1 MMENQQAAILI
12 PTYRTTKEVLAN
24 LSYITTCSNP
34 ELPVYI
40 SDNSADPEKHRFL
53 KKLASIHPDVVLLL
67 NKENIGAF
75 PNIINLLDASK
86 EKSILA
92 FTTDDDRISL
102 SYITR
107 GIQDLRLNANVARSA
122 GMLLRIQADGKISED
137 TSESLSDSPDHRFS
151 EFFNPNSFNQI
162 FYSPFRR
169 KDIQSWLDFCLEHPL
184 HGPFFDFLLTLCT
197 LSAGKFLR
205 HREGHYIYFSENWD
219 EPSVNQNS
227 RVRAYEAL
235 GLPAAFSLFHDL
247 HFGVECLNFLLGKH
261 SPIKEKDTA
270 MKCARITWQRCTGR
284 FALAYRSQREQYI
297 NVFAGAPQII
307 EAADLLS
314 SDKQISIEIILDSF
328 INLLECFSVPISQR
342 YLLYIKSNY
351 SNE

>member
-1 MMENQQAAILI
+1 MMENQNAAILV
-12 PTYRTTKEVLAN
+12 PTYRTSKEVFAN
-24 LSYITTCSNP
+24 LAYIAACSNP

-53 KKLASIHPDVVLLL
+53 KSLASIHPDVVLLL

-75 PNIINLLDASK
+75 PNFINLLDASK
-86 EKSILA
+86 EKSILT
-92 FTTDDDRISL
+92 FTTDDDRVSF
-102 SYITR
+102 SYIAR
-107 GIQDLRLNANVARSA
+107 GIQDLRLNSDVARSA

-137 TSESLSDSPDHRFS
+137 TSESLSDSLDHRFS

-169 KDIQSWLDFCLEHPL
+169 KDIQSWLDFRLEHPL
-184 HGPFFDFLLTLCT
+184 QGPFFDFLLTLCT

-247 HFGVECLNFLLGKH
+247 HFGVECLNFLLGQH
-261 SPIKEKDTA
+261 SPIKEKDIA
-270 MKCARITWQRCTGR
+270 LGCARITWQRCVGR
-284 FALAYRSQREQYI
+284 FASAYRSHREEYI
-297 NVFAGAPQII
+297 NLFAGAPQVI
-307 EAADLLS
+307 EASDLFS
-314 SDKQISIEIILDSF
+314 SDKEISIERILDSF
-328 INLLECFSVPISQR
+328 VNLLGYFSIPVSQR
-342 YLLYIKSNY
+342 YLLYLKSNY
-351 SNE
+351 SN